1 MNEREELAALRRM
14 AELES
19 RSGGEPAKPAPQ
31 KPSFMGMLKD
41 EAMTSVPGGVLRG
54 LKDIVDTGADFL
66 SRTASPQENARIK
79 SMNEAG
85 KAEFAAAQER
95 TGNVV
100 APAVG
105 RIGGN
110 ILATAPVGGLLAKGV
125 SSIPGVAS
133 RAPGFIDAIRTA
145 GMSAGGKAGW
155 ASLPARMA
163 GGAVT
168 GGATAAL
175 IDPED
180 AALGAG
186 VGALLPA
193 AVMTASRA
201 GQAVAPILFNKSA
214 NRAATA
220 KVAETLGDKVPQAV
234 WDMQTYAAKAPQGA
248 KGIPLS
254 ASAITG
260 SPALAQLEQGSR
272 LRSSPLWNEFD
283 QKQGKAVFDNVLKA
297 TSEADDLA
305 ARTALRR
312 QNWADNWA
320 NASAAQKPRIWQ
332 QRMGRLGTDI
342 EQAMASPEAS
352 NPAVRNLLQALRDE
366 VERVGPSFSP
376 GHLQQL
382 RANLNGKMNPM
393 SPDVFKSAPRDTP
406 AIKSLMAEMDDIL
419 NVSTGGKWD
428 KVRKGYAADSARV
441 HQSKAAQKIRNAF
454 VDPDTG
460 RIQGVAL
467 DPGGDVAKITEAGLG
482 RAMNAARLPDKT
494 LALSPQANDS
504 LEATLAALR
513 RQNILQGVKRSATA
527 GSGSD
532 TVSNAIASGIGG
544 APSWAVQALN
554 LGRRAAQGKTDA
566 QMAQLLSD
574 PDSLAA
580 ALARYSQPRG
590 PGPLAVAAARAA
602 PALVSVD

>member
-1 MNEREELAALRRM
+1 MTEEEEFEFRLR
-14 AELES
+14 LEQEK
-19 RSGGEPAKPAPQ
+19 GAPAKPAPP

-54 LKDIVDTGADFL
+54 FKDIVDTGADFL

-79 SMNEAG
+79 AMNEAG

-110 ILATAPVGGLLAKGV
+110 VLATLPVGGVLANAV
-125 SSIPGVAS
+125 SKIPGAAS
-133 RAPGFIDAIRTA
+133 RVPGFIDALRTS
-145 GMSAGGKAGW
+145 GMSAGGKTGF

-168 GGATAAL
+168 GGATAAA
-175 IDPED
+175 IDPDD

-186 VGALLPA
+186 VGALFPA
-193 AVMTASRA
+193 GVMLASRA
-201 GQAVAPILFNKSA
+201 GQAVGPALFKKSA
-214 NRAATA
+214 ERAAAA
-220 KVAETLGDKVPQAV
+220 KVEQALGDKSPQAV
-234 WDMQTYAAKAPQGA
+234 WDMQVYPAKAPQGA
-248 KGIPLS
+248 RGIPLS

-260 SPALAQLEQGSR
+260 DTALAQLEQGSR
-272 LRSSPLWNEFD
+272 LRSAPVWNEFD
-283 QKQGKAVFDNVLKA
+283 QRQGKAVFDNVIKA
-297 TSEADDLA
+297 TSEADELA
-305 ARTALRR
+305 ARAAQRR
-312 QNWADNWA
+312 HNWSDNWA
-320 NASAAQKPRIWQ
+320 KASAAQKPRIWQ

-352 NPAVRNLLQALRDE
+352 NPAVRNLLQAVRDE
-366 VERVGPSFSP
+366 VVRVGPSFSP

-382 RANLNGKMNPM
+382 RANLNGKINPM

-419 NVSTGGKWD
+419 NAATGGKWD
-428 KVRKGYAADSARV
+428 GVRKGYAADSTKV
-441 HQSKAAQKIRNAF
+441 HQSKAAQKVRNAF
-454 VDPDTG
+454 VDAETG
-460 RIQGVAL
+460 RIQGVSL
-467 DPGGDVAKITEAGLG
+467 DPSGDVAKITEAGLG

-504 LEATLAALR
+504 MEAILGALR
-513 RQNILQGVKRSATA
+513 RQNIVQGLKRSATA
-527 GSGSD
+527 GGGSD

-554 LGRRAAQGKTDA
+554 LGRRAVQGKTDDQLA
-566 QMAQLLSD
+566 RLLSD

-580 ALARYSQPRG
+580 ALARFSQPSQ
-590 PGPLAVAAARAA
+590 PGPLA
-602 PALVSVD
+602 LSVSRSLPILTGQGEGP